1 MTPLANTVQ
10 RRPAVFLH
18 FLQEELAPRPGRVA
32 AAARI
37 AGSCVVVVALAML
50 YQVPLPAYMAY
61 IVFLISRGEAASTLL
76 TGVVVALAATVAVAL
91 SLLFY
96 SLDAAEPALRLP
108 LMAASAFAGMFMAR
122 TLTLGPVAFL
132 ASFVL
137 VLSQTL
143 IDEVPTLEGLTHF
156 VLWLWVVAIVPD
168 TLTILANLA
177 IGENPTRLA
186 RRTALS
192 LLHALAGALRH
203 GTVESFPQLR
213 AEAIALLEL
222 RAHAGMLDRGVA
234 SRAAIDTALI
244 ETLAELLTLVELLP
258 ADAPAEIRR
267 RLAASCDESI
277 AAFEAGDTPRARQ
290 KLPDEAVLDTL
301 SPATRPVTVALLAAL
316 ARLADGIERRR
327 TAVGRP
333 VAAAPT
339 SILTPDALSNP
350 EHVRFALKTTIAVM
364 AAYCIYSGLD
374 WPGISTAITTCFFV
388 SLGSLGE
395 TIHKLTLR
403 ISGAAIGGLAGG
415 LCIVFLLPDMT
426 DIGQLSLLIAAVSF
440 ACAWVATSSERL
452 AYAWM
457 QTAFAFF
464 LGVLQGYGPATDL
477 TVLRDRLVG
486 ILLGNLLISLVFSVV
501 WPVSALERARAC
513 IAAALRTLG
522 DALTGDG
529 DDRTTGSRLAVLRAL
544 GDAHRF
550 VSIAA
555 FELSML
561 PERSRIEAGGGL
573 SLGALDR
580 LAAAVFV
587 VIDQKTKT
595 DTLQAYD
602 SAAATWFATA
612 ADQLATSGT
621 ATAQV
626 LRLGTGHVP
635 TAVSS
640 DAPVSLRA
648 AAEARMLLQA
658 EIGNAVLAES

>member
-1 MTPLANTVQ
+1 MTPLADTAQ
-10 RRPAVFLH
+10 RRSAVLLRFLE
-18 FLQEELAPRPGRVA
+18 EELAPRPGRVA

-37 AGSCVVVVALAML
+37 AGSCAVVVAIAML

-61 IVFLISRGEAASTLL
+61 IVFLISRDEAASTLL
-76 TGVVVALAATVAVAL
+76 TGVVGALAATVAVAL

-96 SLDAAEPALRLP
+96 TLDAAEPALRLP
-108 LMAASAFAGMFMAR
+108 LMAGSAFAGMFMAR

-168 TLTILANLA
+168 TLTILVNLA

-192 LLHALAGALRH
+192 LLQALARALRH
-203 GTVESFPQLR
+203 GAVALLPQLR

-222 RAHAGMLDRGVA
+222 RARAGMLDRGLA
-234 SRAAIDTALI
+234 SRTDIDTDLI
-244 ETLAELLTLVELLP
+244 ETLAELLTLVALLP
-258 ADAPAEIRR
+258 ADVPAEIRLQ
-267 RLAASCDESI
+267 LAASCDASI
-277 AAFEAGDTPRARQ
+277 AAFEAGDAPVARPA
-290 KLPDEAVLDTL
+290 LPGEAILDTL
-301 SPATRPVTVALLAAL
+301 SPATRPVTVALIAAL
-316 ARLADGIERRR
+316 ERLADGIQRRR

-333 VAAAPT
+333 ASAAAKT
-339 SILTPDALSNP
+339 ILTPDALSNP

-395 TIHKLTLR
+395 TMHKLTLR
-403 ISGAAIGGLAGG
+403 IGGAAIGGLAGG

-426 DIGQLSLLIAAVSF
+426 DIGQLCLLIAAVSF

-452 AYAWM
+452 AYAGM

-513 IAAALRTLG
+513 IAVAMRALG
-522 DALTGDG
+522 SALTGGG
-529 DDRTTGSRLAVLRAL
+529 DDRKTGSRLAVLRAL

-561 PERSRIEAGGGL
+561 PSRSRIEAGGGP

-595 DTLQAYD
+595 DVHLAYD
-602 SAAATWFATA
+602 TAAATWFATA
-612 ADQLATSGT
+612 ADQLATSRT
-621 ATAQV
+621 VTVEA
-626 LRLGTGHVP
+626 LPSETGRM
-635 TAVSS
+635 AMGS
-640 DAPVSLRA
+640 DMSASLRA
-648 AAEARMLLQA
+648 ATEARMLLQA
-658 EIGNAVLAES
+658 EIGNAVLADS